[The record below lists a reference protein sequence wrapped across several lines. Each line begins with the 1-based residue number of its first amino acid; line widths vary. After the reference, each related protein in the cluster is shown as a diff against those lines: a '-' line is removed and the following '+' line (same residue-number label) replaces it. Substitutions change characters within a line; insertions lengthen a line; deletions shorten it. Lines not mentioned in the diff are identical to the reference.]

1 MDIADREDA
10 TSALNSFKATTIQSG
25 HTVLLRLPSGET
37 KGFKVEKDATI
48 SIGRVGSFRANEL
61 IGHPYGL
68 TYEIRGKELTV
79 QPPHTLQEVEET
91 DATNELIN
99 DGEFV
104 QPLTL
109 GEIEGLKK
117 SGVHASVRLGL
128 HFMQNRSIIYF
139 PQDIIKAQI
148 EQHANYSLKTEYS
161 KEKYKQRKEAKYS
174 KTFSTVE
181 PTIYNVCDHW
191 FKKDQNRI
199 RDIRPDTLSQI
210 LNLANVRP
218 GGRYIVVDEASG
230 LLVSAILERLG
241 GEGRLISICDVDSP
255 PAYPVMTLMNFR
267 KDVVTN
273 IHSSLNWATAQEDY
287 TPAVAQES
295 SSEVGKSE
303 RHRIRLD
310 KRKNAADTLLNARE
324 ELFAGE
330 FDALLI
336 ASDYDS
342 LEILQ
347 NLILYVAGSGSIVV
361 QSPFSQ
367 PLTELQSKLRL
378 DPGYLAPSITESWLR
393 RYQVLPGRTHPT
405 MSTSG
410 SGGFLLHAIKVY
422 DDPNASKVSSH
433 RQSKRQKKEADEG
446 NPTVP
451 QTLESYQTTE
461 LEGKN
466 ATVADQASLTN
477 EMEPIG

>member
-1 MDIADREDA
+1 MDIADHEDA

-117 SGVHASVRLGL
+117 SGVHAS
-128 HFMQNRSIIYF
+128 
-139 PQDIIKAQI
+139 DIIKAQI

-295 SSEVGKSE
+295 SPEVGKSE

-336 ASDYDS
+336 ASDYDP

-446 NPTVP
+446 NLTVP

-461 LEGKN
+461 LEEKN
-466 ATVADQASLTN
+466 AAVADQASLTN
-477 EMEPIG
+477 EMEPTG

>member
-1 MDIADREDA
+1 MARP
-10 TSALNSFKATTIQSG
+10 KAS
-25 HTVLLRLPSGET
+25 RW
-37 KGFKVEKDATI
+37 KRMR
-48 SIGRVGSFRANEL
+48 RVGSFRANEL

-109 GEIEGLKK
+109 SEIEGLKK
-117 SGVHASVRLGL
+117 SGVHAT
-128 HFMQNRSIIYF
+128 
-139 PQDIIKAQI
+139 DIIKAQI
-148 EQHANYSLKTEYS
+148 EQHANYSMKTEYS

-218 GGRYIVVDEASG
+218 GGRYIAVDDASG

-241 GEGRLISICDVDSP
+241 GEGRLISICD
-255 PAYPVMTLMNFR
+255 T
-267 KDVVTN
+267 VVTK

-287 TPAVAQES
+287 TPVAAVAQES

-310 KRKNAADTLLNARE
+310 KRKNAADSLLNARE

-330 FDALLI
+330 YDALLI
-336 ASDYDS
+336 ASDYDP

-347 NLILYVAGSGSIVV
+347 NLILYVAGSGSI
-361 QSPFSQ
+361 
-367 PLTELQSKLRL
+367 PLTELQSNLRL
-378 DPGYLAPSITESWLR
+378 DPSYLAPSITESWLR

-405 MSTSG
+405 MNTSG

-433 RQSKRQKKEADEG
+433 RQSKRRKKEADEG
-446 NPTVP
+446 DSSVP
-451 QTLESYQTTE
+451 QTLESYETTE
-461 LEGKN
+461 LKEEDT
-466 ATVADQASLTN
+466 TVADQASLTN
-477 EMEPIG
+477 KMEPTG

>member
-1 MDIADREDA
+1 MDNPDCENT
-10 TSALNSFKATTIQSG
+10 TSTLNSFKATTIQSG

-37 KGFKVEKDATI
+37 KGFKVEKDGTV

-68 TYEIRGKELTV
+68 TYEIHGKELTI
-79 QPPHTLQEVEET
+79 QPPRTLQEVEET

-109 GEIEGLKK
+109 DEIEELKK
-117 SGVHASVRLGL
+117 SGVHASE
-128 HFMQNRSIIYF
+128 
-139 PQDIIKAQI
+139 IIKAQI
-148 EQHANYSLKTEYS
+148 EQHANYSMKTEYS
-161 KEKYKQRKEAKYS
+161 KEKYRQRKEAKYS
-174 KTFSTVE
+174 KAFSTVE

-210 LNLANVRP
+210 LNMANVRP
-218 GGRYIVVDEASG
+218 GGRYIAVDEASG

-267 KDVVTN
+267 KEVVTK

-287 TPAVAQES
+287 TPVAAVAQQL
-295 SSEVGKSE
+295 SSEVGKSD
-303 RHRIRLD
+303 RHRVRLD
-310 KRKNAADTLLNARE
+310 KRKIAADTLLNARE

-330 FDALLI
+330 YDALLI
-336 ASDYDS
+336 ASDYDP
-342 LEILQ
+342 LEVLET
-347 NLILYVAGSGSIVV
+347 LTPYVAGSGSIVV

-367 PLTELQSKLRL
+367 PLTELQTKLRIN
-378 DPGYLAPSITESWLR
+378 PSYLAPSITESWLR

-405 MSTSG
+405 MNTSG
-410 SGGFLLHAIKVY
+410 SGGFLLHVIKV
-422 DDPNASKVSSH
+422 
-433 RQSKRQKKEADEG
+433 
-446 NPTVP
+446 
-451 QTLESYQTTE
+451 
-461 LEGKN
+461 
-466 ATVADQASLTN
+466 
-477 EMEPIG
+477 

>member
-1 MDIADREDA
+1 MDIPDCENA
-10 TSALNSFKATTIQSG
+10 TSTLNSFKATTIQSG

-37 KGFKVEKDATI
+37 KGFKVEKDATV

-68 TYEIRGKELTV
+68 TYEIHGKELTV
-79 QPPHTLQEVEET
+79 QPPCTLQEVEET
-91 DATNELIN
+91 GATNELIN

-109 GEIEGLKK
+109 GEIEGFKK
-117 SGVHASVRLGL
+117 SGLHASE
-128 HFMQNRSIIYF
+128 
-139 PQDIIKAQI
+139 IIKAQI
-148 EQHANYSLKTEYS
+148 EQHANYSMKTEYS
-161 KEKYKQRKEAKYS
+161 KEKYRQRKEAKYS

-181 PTIYNVCDHW
+181 PTIHNVCDHW

-210 LNLANVRP
+210 LNLANIRP
-218 GGRYIVVDEASG
+218 GGRYIAVDEASG

-255 PAYPVMTLMNFR
+255 PAYPVMTVMNFR
-267 KDVVTN
+267 KDVLTN

-330 FDALLI
+330 YDALLI
-336 ASDYDS
+336 ASDYDP

-347 NLILYVAGSGSIVV
+347 ILTPYVAGSGSIVI

-367 PLTELQSKLRL
+367 PLTELQTKLRL

-405 MSTSG
+405 MNTSG
-410 SGGFLLHAIKVY
+410 SGGFLLHVIKVY

-433 RQSKRQKKEADEG
+433 RQSKRRKKEANEG
-446 NPTVP
+446 DSPVP
-451 QTLESYQTTE
+451 QTLESYDTTE
-461 LEGKN
+461 VEEEDT
-466 ATVADQASLTN
+466 TVADQAGQTSEL
-477 EMEPIG
+477 EPTS

>member
-1 MDIADREDA
+1 MDIPNNEDT

-25 HTVLLRLPSGET
+25 HTVLLRLPNGET
-37 KGFKVEKDATI
+37 KGFKVEKDGSV

-68 TYEIRGKELTV
+68 TYEIHGKELTV
-79 QPPHTLQEVEET
+79 QPPRTLQEVEET

-109 GEIEGLKK
+109 DEIEGLKK
-117 SGVHASVRLGL
+117 SGL
-128 HFMQNRSIIYF
+128 HVSE
-139 PQDIIKAQI
+139 IIKAQI
-148 EQHANYSLKTEYS
+148 EQHANYSMKTEYS

-210 LNLANVRP
+210 LNMANVRP
-218 GGRYIVVDEASG
+218 GGRYIAVDEASG

-267 KDVVTN
+267 KDVVTK

-287 TPAVAQES
+287 APAVAQQS
-295 SSEVGKSE
+295 SSEVGKSD
-303 RHRIRLD
+303 RHRVRLD
-310 KRKNAADTLLNARE
+310 KRKFAADTLLNARE

-330 FDALLI
+330 YDALLI
-336 ASDYDS
+336 ASDYDP
-342 LEILQ
+342 LEILE
-347 NLILYVAGSGSIVV
+347 NLAPYVAGSGSIVI

-367 PLTELQSKLRL
+367 SLTELQSKLRL
-378 DPGYLAPSITESWLR
+378 NPSYLAPSITESWLR

-405 MSTSG
+405 MNTSG
-410 SGGFLLHAIKVY
+410 SGGFLLHVIKV
-422 DDPNASKVSSH
+422 
-433 RQSKRQKKEADEG
+433 
-446 NPTVP
+446 
-451 QTLESYQTTE
+451 
-461 LEGKN
+461 
-466 ATVADQASLTN
+466 
-477 EMEPIG
+477 

>member
-1 MDIADREDA
+1 MDIPDCENA
-10 TSALNSFKATTIQSG
+10 TSSLNSFKATTIQSG

-37 KGFKVEKDATI
+37 KGFKVEKDAAI

-68 TYEIRGKELTV
+68 TYEIHGKELTV
-79 QPPHTLQEVEET
+79 QPPCTLQEVEET
-91 DATNELIN
+91 GATNELIN

-109 GEIEGLKK
+109 GEIEGFKK
-117 SGVHASVRLGL
+117 SGL
-128 HFMQNRSIIYF
+128 HVSE
-139 PQDIIKAQI
+139 IIKAQI
-148 EQHANYSLKTEYS
+148 EQHANYSMKTEYS
-161 KEKYKQRKEAKYS
+161 KEKYRQRKEAKYS

-210 LNLANVRP
+210 LNLANIRP
-218 GGRYIVVDEASG
+218 GGRYIAVDEASG

-267 KDVVTN
+267 KDVLTN

-287 TPAVAQES
+287 TPAVAQEL

-330 FDALLI
+330 YDALLI
-336 ASDYDS
+336 ASDYDP

-347 NLILYVAGSGSIVV
+347 ILTPYVAGSGSIVI

-378 DPGYLAPSITESWLR
+378 DPSYLAPSITESWLR

-405 MSTSG
+405 MNTSG
-410 SGGFLLHAIKVY
+410 SGGFLLHVIKV
-422 DDPNASKVSSH
+422 
-433 RQSKRQKKEADEG
+433 
-446 NPTVP
+446 
-451 QTLESYQTTE
+451 
-461 LEGKN
+461 
-466 ATVADQASLTN
+466 
-477 EMEPIG
+477 

>member
-1 MDIADREDA
+1 MDISNCEDA
-10 TSALNSFKATTIQSG
+10 TSALNPFKATTIQSG

-68 TYEIRGKELTV
+68 TYEIRGKELAV
-79 QPPHTLQEVEET
+79 QPPRTLQEVEET

-117 SGVHASVRLGL
+117 SGVHAS
-128 HFMQNRSIIYF
+128 
-139 PQDIIKAQI
+139 DIIKAQI
-148 EQHANYSLKTEYS
+148 EQHANYSMKTEYS

-218 GGRYIVVDEASG
+218 GGRYIAVDEASG

-267 KDVVTN
+267 KDIVTN
-273 IHSSLNWATAQEDY
+273 VHSSLNWATAQEDY

-330 FDALLI
+330 YDALLI
-336 ASDYDS
+336 ASDYDPM
-342 LEILQ
+342 EILQ
-347 NLILYVAGSGSIVV
+347 NLIVYVAGSGSIVI

-378 DPGYLAPSITESWLR
+378 DPSYLAPSITESWLR

-405 MSTSG
+405 MNTSG

-433 RQSKRQKKEADEG
+433 RQSKRRKKEADEG
-446 NPTVP
+446 YSSLS
-451 QTLESYQTTE
+451 QTLESHETTE
-461 LEGKN
+461 PEEEDT
-466 ATVADQASLTN
+466 AVADQISLTN
-477 EMEPIG
+477 EMEPAG

>member
-1 MDIADREDA
+1 MDIPNCEDA
-10 TSALNSFKATTIQSG
+10 TSALNLFKVTTIQPG

-37 KGFKVEKDATI
+37 KGFKVEQDATV

-79 QPPHTLQEVEET
+79 QPPRTLQEVEET

-109 GEIEGLKK
+109 SEIEGLKK
-117 SGVHASVRLGL
+117 SGVHAS
-128 HFMQNRSIIYF
+128 
-139 PQDIIKAQI
+139 DIIKAQI
-148 EQHANYSLKTEYS
+148 EQHANYSMKTEYS

-218 GGRYIVVDEASG
+218 GGRYIAVDEASG

-267 KDVVTN
+267 KDVVTK

-287 TPAVAQES
+287 APALTQES

-330 FDALLI
+330 YDALLI
-336 ASDYDS
+336 ASDYDP

-378 DPGYLAPSITESWLR
+378 DPSYLAPSITESWLR

-405 MSTSG
+405 MNTSG

-433 RQSKRQKKEADEG
+433 RQSKRRKKEADEG
-446 NPTVP
+446 ESSVP
-451 QTLESYQTTE
+451 QTLESYKTAE
-461 LEGKN
+461 LGEED
-466 ATVADQASLTN
+466 AIVTDQAGLTSKL
-477 EMEPIG
+477 ESTG

>member
-1 MDIADREDA
+1 MDTPDYENSPS
-10 TSALNSFKATTIQSG
+10 TLNSFKETTIQSG
-25 HTVLLRLPSGET
+25 HTVLLRLPNGET
-37 KGFKVEKDATI
+37 KGFKVEKDATV

-61 IGHPYGL
+61 IGQPYGL
-68 TYEIRGKELTV
+68 TYEIQGKELAV
-79 QPPHTLQEVEET
+79 QPPRTLQEVEET

-99 DGEFV
+99 DDEFV

-109 GEIEGLKK
+109 DEIEALKN
-117 SGVHASVRLGL
+117 SGIHASE
-128 HFMQNRSIIYF
+128 
-139 PQDIIKAQI
+139 IIKAQI

-161 KEKYKQRKEAKYS
+161 KEKYRQRKEAKYS

-267 KDVVTN
+267 KDVVTK

-287 TPAVAQES
+287 TPALPQEL
-295 SSEVGKSE
+295 SSEAGKSD

-310 KRKNAADTLLNARE
+310 KRKIAADTLTNARE

-330 FDALLI
+330 YDALVI
-336 ASDYDS
+336 ASDYDLLDI
-342 LEILQ
+342 LE
-347 NLILYVAGSGSIVV
+347 NLVPYVAGSGSVVV

-367 PLTELQSKLRL
+367 PLTELQSKLRFN
-378 DPGYLAPSITESWLR
+378 PNYLAPSITESWLR

-405 MSTSG
+405 MNASG

-422 DDPNASKVSSH
+422 DDPNASRVPSH
-433 RQSKRQKKEADEG
+433 RQSKRRKKEANEG
-446 NPTVP
+446 DSSTP
-451 QTLESYQTTE
+451 QTLESYDARE
-461 LEGKN
+461 LEEEDVM
-466 ATVADQASLTN
+466 VADEEGQTS
-477 EMEPIG
+477 EMEQPS